1 VHGCRHAGPFRNPQE
16 IRPAHYPPPLA
27 LANQPPTVLDA
38 LWLKKT
44 AARSRDALEHAI
56 TEAIDCLTP
65 TDCIGYFTATGY
77 EPE

>member
-1 VHGCRHAGPFRNPQE
+1 
-16 IRPAHYPPPLA
+16 